1 MSTHSARETQIFTE
15 QRSRRRQGFTLI
27 ELIMVMVILGILAA
41 VALPRMLGMS
51 NQARVAVMR
60 NVAAAI
66 ESANTKIYSVASVNY
81 QLGASGSINACGNA
95 ALPTVYGYAAT
106 ALDLVGCVSPS
117 MLTGLA
123 LPTAGA
129 ANVIAHAA
137 AADPANCRITYVPA
151 GSATAPQYQL
161 LLTGC

>member
-1 MSTHSARETQIFTE
+1 
-15 QRSRRRQGFTLI
+15 
-27 ELIMVMVILGILAA
+27 MVMVILGILAA

-123 LPTAGA
+123 LPSAGA

-161 LLTGC
+161 LLGGC